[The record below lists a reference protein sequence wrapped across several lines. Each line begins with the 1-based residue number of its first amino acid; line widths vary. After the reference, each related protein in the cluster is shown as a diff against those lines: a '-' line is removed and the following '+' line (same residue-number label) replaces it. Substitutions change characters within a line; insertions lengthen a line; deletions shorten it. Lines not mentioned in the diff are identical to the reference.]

1 MAATTGGETLN
12 EIKTRVQELETQEAS
27 TKEQLREAEEAVAE
41 DPNDADAKRRVAM
54 FRQMLLALDVS
65 LLTLRD
71 TYKDVYEMA
80 QEAAMRTAVISG
92 PPIRLVAPPPFA
104 IGHDFEVFAAQLTNY
119 VGNVP
124 FSLQMQTL
132 KSLLAADAF
141 KACRSTL
148 DASRKTNLQSVL
160 AEIRPLLEPRRT
172 LAARVNEFHSCTQ
185 RPDESLAK
193 FAARIRHLGELAYPD
208 VANPEP
214 YLIQQFV
221 RGAHANSIQKN
232 IVSSH
237 ACGTLNDALNKVA
250 EVVNVNDLNA
260 EVFEVARVSERRN
273 SKGDQRCYRCNRTG
287 HVQSQCYAWIPREGN
302 AKGPR
307 KEMAERPRCQLCAQ
321 VGHVATACKSVKV
334 VPNRTSATAF
344 RFNEQKSS
352 NSGARQQQPCS
363 GKAVPNKKTSNS
375 GQAGVLKNA
384 RGLSQ

>member
-1 MAATTGGETLN
+1 MERDGIRTRQVVANNGGYDGWRNVERN
-12 EIKTRVQELETQEAS
+12 K
-27 TKEQLREAEEAVAE
+27 
-41 DPNDADAKRRVAM
+41 DARAGVGNARSVSM
-54 FRQMLLALDVS
+54 LALYVS

-80 QEAAMRTAVISG
+80 QEAAMRTAVTSG

-160 AEIRPLLEPRRT
+160 AEIRPLLEPRWT

-208 VANPEP
+208 VANP
-214 YLIQQFV
+214 
-221 RGAHANSIQKN
+221 
-232 IVSSH
+232 
-237 ACGTLNDALNKVA
+237 
-250 EVVNVNDLNA
+250 
-260 EVFEVARVSERRN
+260 
-273 SKGDQRCYRCNRTG
+273 
-287 HVQSQCYAWIPREGN
+287 
-302 AKGPR
+302 
-307 KEMAERPRCQLCAQ
+307 
-321 VGHVATACKSVKV
+321 
-334 VPNRTSATAF
+334 
-344 RFNEQKSS
+344 
-352 NSGARQQQPCS
+352 
-363 GKAVPNKKTSNS
+363 
-375 GQAGVLKNA
+375 
-384 RGLSQ
+384 

>member
-1 MAATTGGETLN
+1 MAQAEQTVIDDPDNDDAKSRVTLLN
-12 EIKTRVQELETQEAS
+12 QMQVALDTSLQS
-27 TKEQLREAEEAVAE
+27 LREA
-41 DPNDADAKRRVAM
+41 
-54 FRQMLLALDVS
+54 
-65 LLTLRD
+65 
-71 TYKDVYEMA
+71 YKDV
-80 QEAAMRTAVISG
+80 QEAQIAQAAYTGHS
-92 PPIRLVAPPPFA
+92 IRLVAPPPVA
-104 IGHDFEVFAAQLTNY
+104 IGHDFDVFAAQLTNY

-172 LAARVNEFHSCTQ
+172 LAARVNEFYSYTQ
-185 RPDESLAK
+185 RPDEPLAK
-193 FAARIRHLGELAYPD
+193 FAERIRHLGELAYPD

-237 ACGTLNDALNKVA
+237 ACVTLNDAFNKVA
-250 EVVNVNDLNA
+250 EVVNVNEFNA
-260 EVFEVARVSERRN
+260 EVFEVARPSKRRN
-273 SKGDQRCYRCNRTG
+273 TKEGQRCYRCNRVG
-287 HVQSQCYAWIPREGN
+287 HVQSQCYARIPKDGD

-307 KEMAERPRCQLCAQ
+307 QAMAERPRPRCQLCAQ
-321 VGHVATACKSVKV
+321 IGHVATVCKSVKV
-334 VPNRTSATAF
+334 VPNKTPATAF
-344 RFNEQKSS
+344 RFNEQKSPS
-352 NSGARQQQPCS
+352 SGARQQQSRNGESAPS
-363 GKAVPNKKTSNS
+363 KKKFNS
-375 GQAGVLKNA
+375 GHAGVLKNA